1 MVRKIK
7 NMKKISLRRRGYV
20 IITDDLTL
28 PIYTV
33 GDVTLRDAKMEFT
46 KSRKLPKLKSKL
58 ATKEQIDDM
67 VSLGY
72 ELKNNRVTVTEW
84 DKDSNE
90 FLDFLSEAD
99 TVEKYMPIAVNID
112 FLYPI
117 VRGKKLWEVLDLE
130 SETDYFGMC
139 KFIESLDLDSRYASA
154 ILNTISGI
162 RNSNCRTYA
171 DFEKQLQEDL
181 ENKEKEEV

>member
-1 MVRKIK
+1 
-7 NMKKISLRRRGYV
+7 MKKISLRRKGYV
-20 IITDDLTL
+20 IVTDELTL
-28 PIYTV
+28 PIHTV
-33 GDVTLRDAKMEFT
+33 GDVTLRDAKMNFT

-58 ATKEQIDDM
+58 ATKEQLDEM
-67 VSLGY
+67 ALLGY
-72 ELKNNRVTVTEW
+72 ELKHNRVTVTEW
-84 DKDSNE
+84 DKDSDA

-117 VRGKKLWEVLDLE
+117 VRGKKLWQVLELE
-130 SETDYFGMC
+130 SETDYLGMC

-162 RNSNCRTYA
+162 RNSNCKTYA
-171 DFEKQLQEDL
+171 EFEKQLEEEL
-181 ENKEKEEV
+181 ANKEKEEV